1 VPENSAGTVG
11 RTEECVVGTI
21 AYVSNAESKEIFA
34 FDMDPARG
42 TLSLIERVAVPG
54 TDLPSP
60 TSLPL
65 AVSPDHRFLYAA
77 LRSPPFAASSFAI
90 DQSSGR
96 LSQVAV
102 TPLLCAM
109 AYIVTDRSGR
119 FLLAASYTNA
129 RLAIYPIDA
138 AGRIEA
144 RPTQIT
150 PTGPNA
156 HCILV
161 DAANRFAY
169 SAVLGADHVVQLL
182 FDPATGTFA
191 PNAPPTVTTRAR
203 SGPRHLAF
211 HPNGRFIYLLNQTD
225 ATIVAYRIEPGSGV
239 LSEIETV
246 TTLPAHF
253 LGEANAAD
261 IHAHAGRTVSLCQ
274 RAADQHAGRIP
285 RRFGERLP
293 CSNRA
298 LEYGNHAARLRHR
311 PTWPFPARGRAGF
324 EPGERPCD
332 RSGGRRADAARS
344 VSSGRHA

>member
-1 VPENSAGTVG
+1 MPWPPASIKRAPLSLLPFESGPHSTSGLTPPGAHGFWGPAIRSTFCLMRVLEFPANTPGRIGAGIVG
-11 RTEECVVGTI
+11 ETEECVAGTI
-21 AYVSNAESKEIFA
+21 AYISNAGSKEIFA
-34 FDMDPARG
+34 FDMDPASGR
-42 TLSLIERVAVPG
+42 LRLIERVPVPG

-96 LSQVAV
+96 LSQLAV

-144 RPTQIT
+144 CPTQVT

-156 HCILV
+156 HCVLI

-169 SAVLGADHVVQLL
+169 SAVLGADHVMQLM
-182 FDPATGTFA
+182 FDPKTGTFA
-191 PNAPPTVTTRAR
+191 PNAPPTVTTRPR
-203 SGPRHLAF
+203 SGPRHLAL
-211 HPNGRFIYLLNQTD
+211 HPSGRFIHLLNQTD

-239 LSEIETV
+239 CRRS
-246 TTLPAHF
+246 
-253 LGEANAAD
+253 
-261 IHAHAGRTVSLCQ
+261 RQSRRC
-274 RAADQHAGRIP
+274 RRI
-285 RRFGERLP
+285 F
-293 CSNRA
+293 
-298 LEYGNHAARLRHR
+298 
-311 PTWPFPARGRAGF
+311 
-324 EPGERPCD
+324 
-332 RSGGRRADAARS
+332 
-344 VSSGRHA
+344 